1 MTDLTDFFLTGMLVY
16 GPLALSLALMLGALG
31 APLPGTLLVLAA
43 GAFARDAIFNWPLAA
58 VLALLGVAIGDS
70 IGYFVGRY
78 AERYIPRRIQENDSW
93 QQAQDTFNQKGGIA
107 IYLTRFLLTPLAVP
121 TNLIAGS
128 SGYTY
133 GRFLVFDLAGEAT
146 WVLLYG
152 SLGYAFAGSWEVINE
167 LAGSIGGVLVGV
179 VVLGGGIYWLV
190 RRVKSE

>member
-1 MTDLTDFFLTGMLVY
+1 VTDLTDFFLTGMLVY

-43 GAFARDAIFNWPLAA
+43 G
-58 VLALLGVAIGDS
+58 G